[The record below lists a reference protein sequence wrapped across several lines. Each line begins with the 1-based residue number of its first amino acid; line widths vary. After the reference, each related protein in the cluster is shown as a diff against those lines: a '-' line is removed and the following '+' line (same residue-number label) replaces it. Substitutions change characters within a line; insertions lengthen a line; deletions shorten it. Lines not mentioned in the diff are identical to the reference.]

1 MAETVYAPY
10 IKDENGNLLPV
21 AAIYDKNGK
30 EITAQYQ
37 SKTGISLSKDSEGY
51 TVINEE

>member
-1 MAETVYAPY
+1 MAGVIYAPY

-37 SKTGISLSKDSEGY
+37 PKTGVSLSKDDEGY